1 MQKYSFDNVQD
12 LKKKNSNSFL
22 AIAHYN
28 PQCTISVFNRDSAL
42 KVPAMD
48 LYKIYRSE

>member
-12 LKKKNSNSFL
+12 FQKFSNSFL

-28 PQCTISVFNRDSAL
+28 PHCTISVFNRDPAL
-42 KVPAMD
+42 EVPAMD